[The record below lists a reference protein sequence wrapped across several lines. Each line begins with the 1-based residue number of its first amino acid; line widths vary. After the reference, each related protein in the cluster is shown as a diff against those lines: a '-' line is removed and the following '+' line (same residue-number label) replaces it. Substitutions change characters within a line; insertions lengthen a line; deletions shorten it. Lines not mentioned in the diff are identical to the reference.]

1 MLGDKIEARRKILG
15 ISQKEL
21 AQRAGITEASLSR
34 YINNARLPKTE
45 YLKKIADALHTTTDF
60 LLGKDDPTDFSE
72 EFPKIRTIL
81 ARNASKMTNQQK
93 RELINALLADENED
107 GNSETF

>member
-1 MLGDKIEARRKILG
+1 MLGDKIEARRKMLG

-60 LLGKDDPTDFSE
+60 LLGKDDPTDYIVGYYYKGKYIKKTSYDFESTFFYEVNGFPYNTLSE
-72 EFPKIRTIL
+72 AK
-81 ARNASKMTNQQK
+81 AAC
-93 RELINALLADENED
+93 DY
-107 GNSETF
+107 